1 MEVDWQWIVQQNYQ
15 LGIILS
21 ISFSD
26 LTTIILYSIQLSNS
40 SSNISESFAKI
51 VSATGAFEGVLD
63 MLKWESLVKEAPDAI
78 DHITPTG
85 EI

>member
-1 MEVDWQWIVQQNYQ
+1 MEGNWLCQKSPDCQQGNN
-15 LGIILS
+15 
-21 ISFSD
+21 FSYVRQ
-26 LTTIILYSIQLSNS
+26 LTTIILYTAQLSNS

-51 VSATGAFEGVLD
+51 ISATGAFEGVLD
-63 MLKWESLVKEAPDAI
+63 MLRWESLVKEAPDAI

>member
-1 MEVDWQWIVQQNYQ
+1 M
-15 LGIILS
+15 
-21 ISFSD
+21 
-26 LTTIILYSIQLSNS
+26 QLSNS

-51 VSATGAFEGVLD
+51 VTATGAFEGVLD
-63 MLKWESLVKEAPDAI
+63 MLRWESLVKEAPDAI